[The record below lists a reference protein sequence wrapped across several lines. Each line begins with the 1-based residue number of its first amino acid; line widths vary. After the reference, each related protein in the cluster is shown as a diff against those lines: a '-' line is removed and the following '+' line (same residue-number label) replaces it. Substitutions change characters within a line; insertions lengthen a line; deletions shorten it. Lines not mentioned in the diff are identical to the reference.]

1 MSDDKDL
8 NQKNEKEIKLSDQLK
23 KFYQTQNNIHD
34 NLIPNLL
41 GGIAIGLNPQNNLKA
56 IDPPKLLGDTAIDLS
71 KTNLNNNI
79 VLPNL
84 LNQVTLGLKNPLNK
98 NYIDTKKILAAST
111 NPLNYLNSTKTIEAT
126 KTIASSIINK
136 NIIENDIKT
145 AEAAKTLVNIIK
157 PTFTNLKSPDVA
169 KKITEEI
176 GIGLPSISQQ
186 NIKSFT
192 DTLLNNLELV
202 KPPKIPSNVYL
213 SNLLVKTKISIDE
226 ENIPQTIN
234 NISKNIIDDWINKLP
249 SNKKIEL
256 SYCIKYDIYP
266 PLFLLNKIPFSQD
279 FSSQEEADEYM
290 NNLLSTLEENKKTV
304 IDCIPETKEN
314 YNDKIKIKQ
323 LYKMGYSKI
332 LILYIF
338 ERIENLINKIR
349 FKYSDKTIRDRTS
362 QQQTA
367 SEFLQII
374 KDNTNDPEHK
384 NIINEI
390 FKNKLLNENNK
401 LKLSLFEAFSS
412 NEDIIKKIGTQK
424 IPLNRNI
431 FMHGYVEDENVTELL
446 VNKAILAFGFFTSLS
461 ATIKE

>member
-1 MSDDKDL
+1 M
-8 NQKNEKEIKLSDQLK
+8 
-23 KFYQTQNNIHD
+23 
-34 NLIPNLL
+34 
-41 GGIAIGLNPQNNLKA
+41 
-56 IDPPKLLGDTAIDLS
+56 
-71 KTNLNNNI
+71 
-79 VLPNL
+79 
-84 LNQVTLGLKNPLNK
+84 
-98 NYIDTKKILAAST
+98 
-111 NPLNYLNSTKTIEAT
+111 
-126 KTIASSIINK
+126 
-136 NIIENDIKT
+136 
-145 AEAAKTLVNIIK
+145 
-157 PTFTNLKSPDVA
+157 
-169 KKITEEI
+169 
-176 GIGLPSISQQ
+176 
-186 NIKSFT
+186 
-192 DTLLNNLELV
+192 NNLELV

-234 NISKNIIDDWINKLP
+234 NISKNSIDDWINKLP

-304 IDCIPETKEN
+304 IDCIPKTKEN

-323 LYKMGYSKI
+323 LYEMGYSKI

-367 SEFLQII
+367 NEFLQII
-374 KDNTNDPEHK
+374 KDNTNDPEHQ
-384 NIINEI
+384 NIIDEI
-390 FKNKLLNENNK
+390 FKNRLLNENNK
-401 LKLSLFEAFSS
+401 LKLRLFESFSS

-431 FMHGYVEDENVTELL
+431 FMHGHVEDENVTELL

-461 ATIKE
+461 AMIKE